1 MKRLLDY
8 IPWESDCFLCP
19 LASSSSQWNTIAIQW
34 KFTQLIFILK
44 NKNVSEMISTDVL
57 GSKFVVLGL
66 H

>member
-44 NKNVSEMISTDVL
+44 KTVGCHGHHNT
-57 GSKFVVLGL
+57 
-66 H
+66 